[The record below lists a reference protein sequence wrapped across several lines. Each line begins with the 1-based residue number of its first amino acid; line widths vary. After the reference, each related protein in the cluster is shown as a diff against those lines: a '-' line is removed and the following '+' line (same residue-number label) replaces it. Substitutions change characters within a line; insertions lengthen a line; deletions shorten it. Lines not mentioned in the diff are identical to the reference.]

1 MPGAMKAL
9 ALSFGELTL
18 PIDCLDPETEQRL
31 RAQLRQGKTRPKV
44 TVLPA
49 PRGDKDVEGH
59 TFAGTLR
66 SVLVHVRVGDSGEP
80 QAVRVHFPSTGEAEH
95 FRRNLLAT
103 GVLAGTLALGTFGA
117 ASLANRPLAEPGVPG
132 SQATVQT
139 SAQSATQGV
148 VLPGSPYS
156 GKAAITES
164 LDLQQPGTLAEQQ
177 VLVPGNP
184 FSGKAAVKESLDLG
198 PAATATDQ
206 EVVLPG
212 SPYSGKAAVEESLK

>member
-31 RAQLRQGKTRPKV
+31 RAQLREGKTRPKV

-49 PRGDKDVEGH
+49 PRGDQDVEGH

-66 SVLVHVRVGDSGEP
+66 SVLVHVRVGESGEP

-117 ASLANRPLAEPGVPG
+117 ASLANKPLAESGVPG
-132 SQATVQT
+132 SQAVVQT
-139 SAQSATQGV
+139 SVQSAG
-148 VLPGSPYS
+148 
-156 GKAAITES
+156 A
-164 LDLQQPGTLAEQQ
+164 
-177 VLVPGNP
+177 LVP
-184 FSGKAAVKESLDLG
+184 
-198 PAATATDQ
+198 
-206 EVVLPG
+206 PG
-212 SPYSGKAAVEESLK
+212 SPYSGKAAVEESLDLQKLGALEEQQVLVPGNPYSGKAAVKESLELGPSATPADQQVVLPGNPFSGKAAVEESLK

>member
-1 MPGAMKAL
+1 MTGARRTL

-18 PIDCLDPETEQRL
+18 PIECLDPETEQRL
-31 RAQLRQGKTRPKV
+31 RAQLRQGRRRPKV
-44 TVLPA
+44 TVVPT
-49 PRGDKDVEGH
+49 PGGEQDVEGH

-66 SVLVHVRVGDSGEP
+66 TVLVHVRVGDSGTSQP
-80 QAVRVHFPSTGEAEH
+80 VRVNFPTAGEADH

-117 ASLANRPLAEPGVPG
+117 ASLANRPLADTGVTE

-139 SAQSATQGV
+139 SVQSATQGV

-156 GKAAITES
+156 GKAAIAES

-198 PAATATDQ
+198 PAAAPADQ